1 MNQEKIGKFIAE
13 KRKENNLTQERLAE
27 QLNISKN
34 AVSKWER
41 GLNLPDVSIIQD
53 LCKILNITLN
63 ELFIGENI
71 LDEKYKEVADKN
83 LLNVLENSSFTLKEK
98 IDFYKKKWKKE
109 HISKMIIC
117 FISLIVLIIVLKYQ
131 NVEGYIIGVIAG
143 MLSTLFYV
151 VLYNQMMIYVENNA
165 YRKINVVNNYIYGFD
180 G

>member
-41 GLNLPDVSIIQD
+41 GLNLPDVSIMQD

-71 LDEKYKEVADKN
+71 LDEKYKEVADNN
-83 LLNVLENSSFTLKEK
+83 LLNALENSSFTLKEK
-98 IDFYKKKWKKE
+98 INFYKKKWKKE

-117 FISLIVLIIVLKYQ
+117 FISLIVIIIVLKYQ

-143 MLSTLFYV
+143 ILSTLFYV
-151 VLYNQMMIYVENNA
+151 VLYNQMMIYVENHA
-165 YRKINVVNNYIYGFD
+165 YKKIEK
-180 G
+180 

>member
-13 KRKENNLTQERLAE
+13 KRKEKKLTQEQLAE
-27 QLNISKN
+27 KLSISKN

-41 GLNLPDVSIIQD
+41 GLNLPDVSIMQD

-63 ELFIGENI
+63 ELFVGEKI
-71 LDEKYKEVADKN
+71 LDEKYKEVADNN

-109 HISKMIIC
+109 HISKIIIC
-117 FISLIVLIIVLKYQ
+117 FISWIVLIIALKFQ
-131 NVEGYIIGVIAG
+131 NVQNYIIGTIAG
-143 MLSTLFYV
+143 MLSILFYI

-165 YRKINVVNNYIYGFD
+165 YKKIEK
-180 G
+180 